1 MPVLQFECEV
11 PAPLEKVWAWHDDI
25 LTALP
30 ALSPPEDDVRLEY
43 ARPLPPRVGTEVL
56 ITARGP
62 LGRRLRWLA
71 RYTAYAPPHG
81 VTTGMEAR
89 FVDEQVSG
97 PFARW
102 RHHHEFEALTD
113 TTTRLVD
120 RIEYAPPLW
129 PLSFPADLLLI
140 RPKLR
145 AMFAH
150 RHRVLRQVFASP
162 RAGVGP
168 GVVDL
173 GVRASAAG

>member
-1 MPVLQFECEV
+1 MPVLQFTCELA
-11 PAPLEKVWAWHDDI
+11 APLEKVWAWHNDI
-25 LTALP
+25 AVALP
-30 ALSPPEDDVRLEY
+30 ALSPPGDDVRLE
-43 ARPLPPRVGTEVL
+43 RVGPLPPQAGTEVL

-62 LGRRLRWLA
+62 LGRRIRWLA
-71 RYTAYAPPHG
+71 RYTAYVPPHA

-89 FVDEQVSG
+89 FVDEQIHG

-113 TTTRLVD
+113 TSTRLVD

-129 PLSFPADLLLI
+129 PASYPVDLLVV

-150 RHRVLRQVFASP
+150 RHRVLRALFSP
-162 RAGVGP
+162 PGTQATAG
-168 GVVDL
+168 
-173 GVRASAAG
+173 

>member
-43 ARPLPPRVGTEVL
+43 ARPLPPQVGTEVL

-129 PLSFPADLLLI
+129 PLSFPADLLLV

-162 RAGVGP
+162 DP
-168 GVVDL
+168 GVDPAPL
-173 GVRASAAG
+173 PSSAG